1 MHVNSIKIKE
11 HPMDCLF
18 CKIIAG
24 EIPANCI
31 YKDQTIIAIDDIYP
45 KAPHHKLIIP
55 KKHIATLNDL
65 QSADLPLV
73 GQMMQ
78 VAVQLAQQLKINE
91 DGYRVVINCNE
102 GAGQSIFH
110 IHMHLLGGREMLWPP
125 G

>member
-1 MHVNSIKIKE
+1 
-11 HPMDCLF
+11 MDCLF

-24 EIPANCI
+24 EIDANCI
-31 YKDQTIIAIDDIYP
+31 YTDQAIIAIDDRYP

-65 QSADLPLV
+65 QAEDLPLI

-78 VAVQLAQQLKINE
+78 VAVHLAKQLKINE